1 VYPLPREMMG
11 YLINAQKIIT
21 IENNASGQ
29 FANLIKRETGFDI
42 KYRVLKYDGRPFSV
56 EEVMTRLKDILED

>member
-1 VYPLPREMMG
+1 MG
-11 YLINAQKIIT
+11 YLINAKKVIT

-42 KYRVLKYDGRPFSV
+42 PYKILKYDGRPFSV
-56 EEVMTRLKDILED
+56 EEVTARVKEILEE